1 MKIGVHV
8 SISKGLAAAVKSA
21 VELNCDG
28 FQIFAG
34 NPRGWA
40 RKPIPGFEYD
50 MFKKERETSGLWP
63 VVVHLSYLPNLATGD
78 QQLYEKSVL
87 TLAEDFE
94 RANKLEADFLVF
106 HPGKSEDHLA
116 GIERV
121 IVAVNELLSRTQGPT
136 RLLFENQSGAGG
148 EIASSFEELGRLVK
162 GIAFKERIGI
172 CFDTCHGFVAGY
184 DINNSSG
191 WERTLEEFER
201 HIDISYLR
209 LFHLND
215 SVGSLGSHL
224 DRHHH
229 IGQGM
234 IGLSGFQFLVTHP
247 VLSSLP
253 GILETPQKDPNDD
266 RNNLELLRQL
276 MKGDSF
282 ETSGNIH

>member
-8 SISKGLAAAVKSA
+8 SIGKGFVAAVKSA

-40 RKPIPGFEYD
+40 RKPIPAPEYD
-50 MFKKERETSGLWP
+50 MFKAQRGRSGLWP
-63 VVVHLSYLPNLATGD
+63 VVVHLSYLPNLATDD

-94 RANKLEADFLVF
+94 RANQLGADFLVF

-121 IVAVNELLSRTQGPT
+121 IPAVDEILSRIQGPT

-162 GIAFKERIGI
+162 GVSFKERIGI
-172 CFDTCHGFVAGY
+172 CFDTCHGFAAGY
-184 DINNSSG
+184 DVSNPSG
-191 WERTLEEFER
+191 WERTLEGFER
-201 HIDISYLR
+201 YIGLGYLR

-234 IGLSGFQFLVTHP
+234 IGLPGFQFLVTHP
-247 VLSSLP
+247 VLASLP
-253 GILETPQKDPNDD
+253 GILETPQKDQDDD
-266 RNNLELLRQL
+266 RNNLATLRQL
-276 MKGDSF
+276 MEGDSF
-282 ETSGNIH
+282 ETGGNIH